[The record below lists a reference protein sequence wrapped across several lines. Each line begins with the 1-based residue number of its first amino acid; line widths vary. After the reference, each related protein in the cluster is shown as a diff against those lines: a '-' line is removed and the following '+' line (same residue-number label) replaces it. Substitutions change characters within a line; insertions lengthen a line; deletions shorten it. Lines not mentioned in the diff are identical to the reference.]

1 MQRFAFH
8 LTIAACLLSA
18 GAAFGQS
25 DFYRGKSVRIIV
37 GASAGG
43 GYDMANPGEDRR
55 PPNDEEPD
63 DAPETPPDEPKPVPV
78 QDPPAEPTQPPY
90 VVTGD
95 RHGQQSRT
103 ERVDYE

>member
-1 MQRFAFH
+1 
-8 LTIAACLLSA
+8 
-18 GAAFGQS
+18 
-25 DFYRGKSVRIIV
+25 
-37 GASAGG
+37 
-43 GYDMANPGEDRR
+43 MANPGEDRR